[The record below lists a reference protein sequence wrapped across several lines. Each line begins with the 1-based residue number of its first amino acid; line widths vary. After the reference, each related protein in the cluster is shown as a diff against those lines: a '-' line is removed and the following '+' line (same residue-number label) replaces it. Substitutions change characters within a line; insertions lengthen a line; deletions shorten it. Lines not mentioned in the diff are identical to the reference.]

1 MILNLMY
8 LQEDTD
14 MKTTVI
20 DVGKEFSVLPQGRY
34 YSDSPNSAE
43 AFFVHVLEDWL
54 SDGYSVEL
62 DFSNTLQV
70 GSCFLQ
76 QLAYITVNN
85 YYTNHIKVYKD
96 DKYEWVI
103 VRWDKCME
111 EALNEFNSK

>member
-1 MILNLMY
+1 
-8 LQEDTD
+8 
-14 MKTTVI
+14 MKKVI

-43 AFFVHVLEDWL
+43 AFFVHVLGDWL

-62 DFSNTLQV
+62 DFSSTLQV

-76 QLAYITVNN
+76 QLAKITVAN
-85 YYTNHIKVYKD
+85 YYTNYIKVVKD

-103 VRWDKCME
+103 VRWDKYIK
-111 EALNEFNSK
+111 EAQDEYNSK